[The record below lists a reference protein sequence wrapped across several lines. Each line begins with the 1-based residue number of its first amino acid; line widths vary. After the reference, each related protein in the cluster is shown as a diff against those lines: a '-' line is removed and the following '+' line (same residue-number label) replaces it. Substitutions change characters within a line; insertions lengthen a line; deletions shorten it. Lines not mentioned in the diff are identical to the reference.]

1 MKLKTLQPTVPL
13 LSTSKPQR
21 ELPVP
26 RSPAAQERKRFYDSA
41 LWQETRAA
49 KLRRDPLC
57 QRCAFDG
64 VVRSAEHVDHWT
76 PLARGGNPTAD
87 DNLVSLCQ
95 PCHSSKT
102 RAEQTD
108 GPMPLI
114 VRSAPRRIGVA

>member
-41 LWQETRAA
+41 LWQSTRAA

-57 QRCAFDG
+57 QCCAGKDII
-64 VVRSAEHVDHWT
+64 RPAEHVDHWV
-76 PLARGGNPTAD
+76 PLAQGGQPTAD

-102 RAEQTD
+102 RSEQVD

-114 VRSAPRRIGVA
+114 VRSAARRPVIA